1 MVFFKIDDSNS
12 DSEKIK
18 EFKKLFESKNVHHFV
33 LVYMD
38 GCGPCNETK
47 PEWHKLENVLNK
59 YANDPTI
66 SIVSIN
72 KDVLEK
78 MNLSGFPNPSAFPT
92 IVHIKDKKTENYED
106 AKDLEKDRTIDSFT
120 KWIEQKVKKM
130 EDTGE
135 PKRPQE
141 GGQKIRIRQKTG
153 IRQKTR
159 EKQKGGIFIDHS
171 DPDAFKHFLRNSS
184 IEVLSK
190 GAFGITLQAVLN
202 PGATTTYK
210 YLNERYFGEPVKC
223 LLIKLS
229 CLYNESNG
237 EIPKKLEL
245 YNGSMEATLK
255 TTDIEQFKNEINVQ
269 QEIYFKTCDYL
280 QPICPAIVYANAF
293 NTVESLQEIFNLLM
307 ASLDEE
313 DALFMLTIADNYEDG
328 EFSSLGIIG
337 MEFAEDYEEL
347 FRFNNTANQ
356 KEKQYISLICF
367 YAIIELAITTGYN
380 HGDFHSSN
388 IMINFQPNV
397 FFQGLPGQVLLID
410 YGFAKKIP
418 PPMMEEIQGLYLRGE
433 YMDILGKLCEFPYY
447 QKQIKDRDMFKWIC
461 RSFNR
466 KDKDQINQYIRTQ
479 LIPRREQFKRSI
491 VKKFEGLSANR
502 PAEYPTVPLP
512 VEIKELLLHQGFK
525 GGGNK
530 EKNRKTQ
537 KKRKWSQKY
546 KHSINCRRPKGFSQK
561 QYCKYG
567 RK

>member
-78 MNLSGFPNPSAFPT
+78 MNLSGLPNPSAFPT

-106 AKDLEKDRTIDSFT
+106 AKDLETDRTIDSFT

-135 PKRPQE
+135 TKRLQE
-141 GGQKIRIRQKTG
+141 GGQKTRIRQRIK
-153 IRQKTR
+153 KTR
-159 EKQKGGIFIDHS
+159 IRQKGGIFIDHS
-171 DPDAFKHFLRNSS
+171 DPDAFKHFLQNSS

-190 GAFGITLQAVLN
+190 GSFGITLQAILN
-202 PGATTTYK
+202 DGATTTYK
-210 YLNERYFGEPVKC
+210 YLNERYFGQPVEC

-229 CLYNESNG
+229 CLHNESNG
-237 EIPKKLEL
+237 EMSKKLEI
-245 YNGSMEATLK
+245 YNGNVESTLK

-280 QPICPAIVYANAF
+280 QPICPAIVYANTF
-293 NTVESLQEIFNLLM
+293 NTEDSLHEIFNLL
-307 ASLDEE
+307 LTNLHEE
-313 DALFMLTIADNYEDG
+313 DEQWLHSIVDNYEDG
-328 EFSSLGIIG
+328 EFTSLGIIG
-337 MEFAEDYEEL
+337 MEFAEDYQEL
-347 FRFNNTANQ
+347 FRFKNTANHQ
-356 KEKQYISLICF
+356 EKQYISLLCF
-367 YAIIELAITTGYN
+367 YTIIELAITTGYN
-380 HGDFHSSN
+380 HGDFHASN

-397 FFQGLPGQVLLID
+397 YFQGLPGQVLLID

-418 PPMMEEIQGLYLRGE
+418 PPIMEEIQGLYLRGE
-433 YMDILGKLCEFPYY
+433 YMDILEKLCEFPYY
-447 QKQIKDRDMFKWIC
+447 QKQIKDRVMFKWIC
-461 RSFNR
+461 DRRSQPD
-466 KDKDQINQYIRTQ
+466 KDKINQYIKNQ
-479 LIPRREQFKRSI
+479 LIPRRELFKRSI
-491 VKKFEGLSANR
+491 VKKFNALSASR

-525 GGGNK
+525 GGRNK

-537 KKRKWSQKY
+537 KKRRWSQKY
-546 KHSINCRRPKGFSQK
+546 KRTINCRRPKGFSQK